1 MPEERFLG
9 NTDVGINKEVSFPG
23 FGNQLDATQKGEGF
37 INEGFCKCPV
47 GPLLP
52 GKCFCENWIKLPFGH
67 RLGVKSQL
75 APLPCASVQS
85 SAVCGSPGLPPGDW
99 RPRQH
104 RRWAG

>member
-52 GKCFCENWIKLPFGH
+52 GKCFCENWIWAQARCQVPVG
-67 RLGVKSQL
+67 
-75 APLPCASVQS
+75 P
-85 SAVCGSPGLPPGDW
+85 SAMC
-99 RPRQH
+99 
-104 RRWAG
+104 